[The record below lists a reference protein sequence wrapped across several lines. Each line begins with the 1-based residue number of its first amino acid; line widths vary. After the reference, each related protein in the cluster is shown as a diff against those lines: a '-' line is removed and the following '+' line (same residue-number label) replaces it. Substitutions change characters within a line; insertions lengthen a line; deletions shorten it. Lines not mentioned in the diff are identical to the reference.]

1 MRFGVL
7 LLIVALLL
15 AYLMSINA
23 RDQAEEKRSTM
34 KKGGHA
40 IMIMPRDLCDE
51 YLENCT
57 SPYCQEQ
64 SNIQNGDGACNEAC
78 NYWDKNCRTPDEEQ

>member
-1 MRFGVL
+1 MRFSV

-51 YLENCT
+51 SLANCT
-57 SPYCQEQ
+57 SSSCQAELENENGSSACTEACDYWVANCQE
-64 SNIQNGDGACNEAC
+64 
-78 NYWDKNCRTPDEEQ
+78 K